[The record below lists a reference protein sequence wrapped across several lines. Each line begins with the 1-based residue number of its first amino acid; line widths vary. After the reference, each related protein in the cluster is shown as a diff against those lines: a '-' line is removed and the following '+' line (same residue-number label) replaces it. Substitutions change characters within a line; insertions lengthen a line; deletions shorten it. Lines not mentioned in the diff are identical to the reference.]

1 MSERKGAAEP
11 ESPVASDRGP
21 EAGHPEEREHAAERD
36 ERRRGALSPL
46 DPVAIY
52 ERRTTRIRE
61 EIARNRRGE
70 YTVPTWVLALALAAV
85 IAVWI
90 LVLFVL

>member
-1 MSERKGAAEP
+1 MSDLQGETK
-11 ESPVASDRGP
+11 RG
-21 EAGHPEEREHAAERD
+21 EERTGRS
-36 ERRRGALSPL
+36 GPLGSL
-46 DPVAIY
+46 DPVAAY

-70 YTVPTWVLALALAAV
+70 YKVPTWVLAVALAVV
-85 IAVWI
+85 IGVWV

>member
-1 MSERKGAAEP
+1 MSERKSAAEP
-11 ESPVASDRGP
+11 ESPVASERGP
-21 EAGHPEEREHAAERD
+21 EAGHPEEREHAD

-85 IAVWI
+85 IGVWL